1 MAAVACWLVKTE
13 PNDYSFDDLVRDG
26 RTRWDGIK
34 NALALKHL
42 RQMKRGDEVL
52 VYHTGREKAVIGTA
66 AVVRGP
72 HADPEQDDP
81 KLAVVDLKAG
91 KALPA
96 PVTLAA
102 VKADPSFADFALVRM
117 SRLSVMPVTAAQKRR
132 LMTLARA

>member
-1 MAAVACWLVKTE
+1 MACWLVKTE
-13 PNDYSFDDLVRDG
+13 PNDYSFEDLVGDG

-42 RQMKRGDEVL
+42 RQMKKGDEVL
-52 VYHTGREKAVIGTA
+52 IYHTGKEKAVIGTG

-72 HADPEQDDP
+72 YPDPEQDDP

-102 VKADPSFADFALVRM
+102 VKADRSFADFALVRM

>member
-1 MAAVACWLVKTE
+1 MACWLVKTE
-13 PNDYSFDDLVRDG
+13 PDDYSFDDLVRDG

-42 RQMKRGDEVL
+42 RQMKKGDEVL
-52 VYHTGREKAVIGTA
+52 IYHTGKQKALIGTA
-66 AVVRGP
+66 AVVRAP
-72 HADPEQDDP
+72 HPDPEKDDP

-102 VKADPSFADFALVRM
+102 VKADRSFADFALVRM
-117 SRLSVMPVTAAQKRR
+117 PRLSVMPVTAAQKRR

>member
-1 MAAVACWLVKTE
+1 MACWLVKTE
-13 PNDYSFDDLVRDG
+13 PDDYSFDDLVRDG

-42 RQMKRGDEVL
+42 RQMKKGDEVL
-52 VYHTGREKAVIGTA
+52 IYHTGKQRALIGTA
-66 AVVRGP
+66 TVLRAP
-72 HADPEQDDP
+72 HPDPEKDDP

-102 VKADPSFADFALVRM
+102 VKADRSFADFALVRM
-117 SRLSVMPVTAAQKRR
+117 PRLSVMPVTAVQKRR
-132 LMTLARA
+132 LMTLART

>member
-52 VYHTGREKAVIGTA
+52 VYHTGKEKAVIGTA